1 MNDELLFNEVVD
13 LLSTS
18 HENQEDKKVKGYDG
32 LQGCKNFRSQGEKLW
47 MEMWENE
54 VMKRNTEKNLKL
66 KSEVGLLLTNKI
78 KFNLIPT

>member
-18 HENQEDKKVKGYDG
+18 HENQEDKKVKVYDG
-32 LQGCKNFRSQGEKLW
+32 LSRRGLQGYKNFSRRGEKSW
-47 MEMWENE
+47 MEMWDNE

-66 KSEVGLLLTNKI
+66 KSEVG
-78 KFNLIPT
+78 